1 MKKILVFGLSALLM
15 VAFVSSSALAGAG
28 CGAHK
33 AETKAVTSTAK
44 MHGMTAEECA
54 KLCGMTPEEC
64 AKLCGMTPEECAKMC
79 EGHANC
85 DFTRMSI
92 KGMTCGG
99 CETTITTAL
108 SSIDGV
114 NRVIKVDHKEGFALV
129 CCDPTKVEGKSLTS
143 AVINKGYQAEIIP
156 SVAKTSEAKA
166 NWEPASTKIGCSP
179 TCAKTCAALQKT
191 TGCPSGKTK
200 TKKSDEG

>member
-1 MKKILVFGLSALLM
+1 MVKKISIIGLSALLM

-33 AETKAVTSTAK
+33 AEAKAVTASAK
-44 MHGMTAEECA
+44 MHGMS
-54 KLCGMTPEEC
+54 PEEC
-64 AKLCGMTPEECAKMC
+64 AKLCGMTPEQCAKMC

-114 NRVIKVDHKEGFALV
+114 NKVIKVDHKEGIALI
-129 CCDPTKVEGKSLTS
+129 CCDPTKVEGKALTS

-156 SVAKTSEAKA
+156 TVAKTSEAKA
-166 NWEPASTKIGCSP
+166 KTESASGKIGCSP
-179 TCAKTCAALQKT
+179 TCAKTCAAHQKT
-191 TGCPSGKTK
+191 TGCPSGKTT

>member
-1 MKKILVFGLSALLM
+1 MVKKIMVFGLSALLL
-15 VAFVSSSALAGAG
+15 VAFVSSSALAGEG

-33 AETKAVTSTAK
+33 AEAKAVSASAK
-44 MHGMTAEECA
+44 MHGMS
-54 KLCGMTPEEC
+54 PEEC
-64 AKLCGMTPEECAKMC
+64 AKLCGMTPEQCAKMC

-99 CETTITTAL
+99 CESQISKAL

-114 NRVIKVDHKEGFALV
+114 NKVIKVDHKEGFALV
-129 CCDPTKVEGKSLTS
+129 CFDPAKVEGKALTS
-143 AVINKGYQAEIIP
+143 AVINKGYQAEIVP
-156 SVAKTSEAKA
+156 AVAKTSDAPAKTEA
-166 NWEPASTKIGCSP
+166 ASGKIGCSP
-179 TCAKTCAALQKT
+179 TCAKTCASLQKT
-191 TGCPSGKTK
+191 TGCPSSKTK

>member
-1 MKKILVFGLSALLM
+1 MVKRIMVFGLSALLL
-15 VAFVSSSALAGAG
+15 VAFVSSSALAGEG

-33 AETKAVTSTAK
+33 VSADKSKATHAGCKVMS
-44 MHGMTAEECA
+44 
-54 KLCGMTPEEC
+54 PEEC
-64 AKLCGMTPEECAKMC
+64 AKLCGMTPEQCAKMC

-99 CETTITTAL
+99 CESQVSKAL

-114 NRVIKVDHKEGFALV
+114 NKVIKVDHKEGFALV
-129 CCDPTKVEGKSLTS
+129 CCDATKVEGKTLTS

-156 SVAKTSEAKA
+156 AVAKTSEAKA
-166 NWEPASTKIGCSP
+166 KTESASGKIGCSP
-179 TCAKTCAALQKT
+179 TCTKTCAAHQKT
-191 TGCPSGKTK
+191 SGCSGGKTT